1 MRFRSFGARWSLL
14 GGDPLKH
21 LTEEQLTELYYGE
34 STPAGQEHLR
44 SCFECQTNLGRLAD
58 LLRSF
63 QLYSVPEPAEDFE
76 ERVWNR
82 VVERLPKERSWRLSL
97 FRPFVLAPALAGLLL
112 LAVAIGLVI
121 ERRPR
126 PSGISAQAQN
136 RVLFN
141 TLTDHLD
148 RSQILL
154 TEVANAKPGPDALK
168 TAQDIARDLVDENR
182 LLRLASNR
190 TGDAARGALLED
202 LERVLLSVANAPA
215 NFSSDDLSDLQRR
228 IDDEGLRFKVRITDD
243 DLRREERM
251 L

>member
-1 MRFRSFGARWSLL
+1 M
-14 GGDPLKH
+14 KH
-21 LTEEQLTELYYGE
+21 LTEEELTELYYGE
-34 STPAGQEHLR
+34 GTPAGQEHLR
-44 SCFECQTNLGRLAD
+44 NCSECQTDLGRLAD
-58 LLRSF
+58 LLRSV
-63 QLYSVPEPAEDFE
+63 QLYSAPEPGPDFE
-76 ERVWNR
+76 DRVWDKLSA
-82 VVERLPKERSWRLSL
+82 RLPKGRGWRLPL
-97 FRPFVLAPALAGLLL
+97 LRPFVLAPALAGLLV

-126 PSGISAQAQN
+126 PSGISPQAQT

-141 TLTDHLD
+141 SLTDHLD

-154 TEVANAKPGPDALK
+154 AEIANAKPGPDALK
-168 TAQDIARDLVDENR
+168 TAQGVARDLVDENR

-190 TGDAARGALLED
+190 TGDATRGALLED
-202 LERVLLSVANAPA
+202 LERVLLSIANAPS
-215 NFSSDDLSDLQRR
+215 NFSSDDLSDLQQR